1 MKDQQRKMPFR
12 KTKVGKYIKK
22 IRNRAMRYQ
31 KKFYQKTNSFN
42 KVDRRHV
49 FIFGCQR
56 SGTTLLGRVFERDL
70 RTAVL
75 QEISCITK
83 ESGDI
88 LRLKS
93 FAEVIENLNKLNAQL
108 IVAKPLV
115 ESHRSNEILS
125 KIPQSKGIWMFRNY
139 RDVIASNINRFSS
152 QIEGLRM
159 TISGDPPSWRSER
172 VSESTLEIIKK
183 FYRPDMEKADAAALG
198 WYSLNNMFF
207 EYKFDSNPDMI
218 LFNYDEFV
226 KSPEREMKHLYNF
239 IDVPYPKWNITHEV
253 DTKSVWLGKDI
264 KINSEINELCEN
276 VYYRILKNYKTV

>member
-1 MKDQQRKMPFR
+1 
-12 KTKVGKYIKK
+12 
-22 IRNRAMRYQ
+22 
-31 KKFYQKTNSFN
+31 
-42 KVDRRHV
+42 
-49 FIFGCQR
+49 
-56 SGTTLLGRVFERDL
+56 
-70 RTAVL
+70 
-75 QEISCITK
+75 
-83 ESGDI
+83 
-88 LRLKS
+88 
-93 FAEVIENLNKLNAQL
+93 
-108 IVAKPLV
+108 
-115 ESHRSNEILS
+115 
-125 KIPQSKGIWMFRNY
+125 
-139 RDVIASNINRFSS
+139 VIASNINRFSS